1 MEIQDFLSVP
11 QGMRE
16 RLFRDIAVVA
26 FCILVLK
33 RRMMCEE

>member
-11 QGMRE
+11 QAMRG
-16 RLFRDIAVVA
+16 RLFRDLPIVA

-33 RRMMCEE
+33 RRMMSQE